1 MLTFIK
7 GLDGFGKSVR
17 VNVLIERLEGFE
29 LPSRTFKLLSL
40 RSLLL
45 FMLLLLLN
53 VVVAGIWIKFPPPFG
68 EEPLGKFIMWCEP
81 IRDVVVVEEM
91 QDSRFLLP

>member
-40 RSLLL
+40 RS
-45 FMLLLLLN
+45 LLLLLN